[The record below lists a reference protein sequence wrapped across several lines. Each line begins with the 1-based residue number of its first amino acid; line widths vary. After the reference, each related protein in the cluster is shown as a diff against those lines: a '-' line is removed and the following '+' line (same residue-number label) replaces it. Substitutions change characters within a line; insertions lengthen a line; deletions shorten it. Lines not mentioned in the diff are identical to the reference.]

1 MSNQKKNN
9 FNESYRTDMREFVLF
24 YSKSWP
30 SFLQIPRP
38 IPGQSQDNQILVGVI
53 TTFASVSSRTTMGAV
68 IIGGMVSNFFFFYFF
83 FLGGLLKGVFV
94 FRHIAELLK
103 PFLFAIEFPNWFM
116 TSWLSH
122 HRLPRW
128 RAGGSL
134 LLWEPSTDSYTCTR
148 EWRGQT
154 RPRRGRSRG
163 STWTTWPASS
173 SWLWIW
179 PVPTVATKYNSKKL
193 WKKTNV

>member
-1 MSNQKKNN
+1 MSNQKKKN

-30 SFLQIPRP
+30 PFLQIPRP

-83 FLGGLLKGVFV
+83 FLRGLLKGVFV

-103 PFLFAIEFPNWFM
+103 PFLFAIEFPN
-116 TSWLSH
+116 
-122 HRLPRW
+122 
-128 RAGGSL
+128 
-134 LLWEPSTDSYTCTR
+134 
-148 EWRGQT
+148 
-154 RPRRGRSRG
+154 
-163 STWTTWPASS
+163 
-173 SWLWIW
+173 
-179 PVPTVATKYNSKKL
+179 
-193 WKKTNV
+193 

>member
-1 MSNQKKNN
+1 
-9 FNESYRTDMREFVLF
+9 MREFVLF

-134 LLWEPSTDSYTCTR
+134 LSWEPSTGSYTCTR